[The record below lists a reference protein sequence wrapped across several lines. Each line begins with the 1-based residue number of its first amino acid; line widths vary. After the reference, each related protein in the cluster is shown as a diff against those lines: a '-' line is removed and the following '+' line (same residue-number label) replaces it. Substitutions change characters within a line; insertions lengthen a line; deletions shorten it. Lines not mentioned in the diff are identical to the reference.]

1 MDSQKFLWVS
11 SVKHWG
17 QQPLQRGFCSYFFP
31 NLVHSLAHVT
41 GEVDSNNWK
50 LTFEHR
56 VLDSPLRLSEL
67 GRGFF
72 TLGHGPGAWVKDRH
86 VLTVYDRTERTAH
99 TCFCCE
105 LCLFHSIHSPAFS
118 THSWVNLPRSNA
130 ESTQQ
135 TACSASSGVKQRW
148 KFKGQSWHSRTCCL
162 RESE

>member
-1 MDSQKFLWVS
+1 MDSQKFPRNFSWILWVS

-31 NLVHSLAHVT
+31 DLVHSLAHVT

-72 TLGHGPGAWVKDRH
+72 TLGHGPGAWVKAQTCLDCVWSDRA
-86 VLTVYDRTERTAH
+86 D
-99 TCFCCE
+99 
-105 LCLFHSIHSPAFS
+105 S
-118 THSWVNLPRSNA
+118 THLFLLWALSFTLSILLLFLLIL
-130 ESTQQ
+130 ESTCQDQ
-135 TACSASSGVKQRW
+135 MRSQHSKQHV
-148 KFKGQSWHSRTCCL
+148 QL
-162 RESE
+162 VQE